1 MNQTITIF
9 NHLGNDIR
17 VMTDEQ
23 GEPWFVLKDVCNALG
38 LGNPS
43 MVADRLDSDGVS
55 ATEVI
60 DNLGRTQKT
69 NVVTEAG
76 LYEVIFMS
84 RKPEAKAFKRWV
96 TSEVLPSIRKRGGY
110 LTPEAT
116 REALRDPDFIIQLAM
131 DLKEERAR
139 AAQAEAARAKAE
151 AEVEA
156 QRPVAALGKAIE
168 TAEGDLTPT
177 AFGKILS
184 KTIKTMGPN
193 KFCRWLLD
201 NDFAFRNGQGK
212 IIPMQDAVNRGIL
225 ILTERIDP
233 AGKIRPQLLVT
244 PAGQSYFA
252 GILS

>member
-1 MNQTITIF
+1 MNDITIF

-23 GEPWFVLKDVCNALG
+23 GEPLFVLKDICDALEI
-38 LGNPS
+38 GNPS
-43 MVADRLDSDGVS
+43 DVVRRLDSDGVDS
-55 ATEVI
+55 IEVI
-60 DNLGRTQKT
+60 DNLGRKQKAT
-69 NVVTEAG
+69 AVTEAG

-84 RKPEAKAFKRWV
+84 RKPEAVQFRRWV

-131 DLKEERAR
+131 DLKEERA
-139 AAQAEAARAKAE
+139 ARAKAE

-168 TAEGDLTPT
+168 TAEGDLTPS

-184 KTIKTMGPN
+184 KTHKDMGPN

-252 GILS
+252 GILGA

>member
-1 MNQTITIF
+1 MNQITNF
-9 NHLGNDIR
+9 TYEGTNVRTVTTEDGTPLFCG
-17 VMTDEQ
+17 
-23 GEPWFVLKDVCNALG
+23 KDVATVLGYNDPKDALARHCRG
-38 LGNPS
+38 
-43 MVADRLDSDGVS
+43 VAKHHPIVDS
-55 ATEVI
+55 
-60 DNLGRTQKT
+60 LGRTQEARFI
-69 NVVTEAG
+69 TEPD
-76 LYEVIFMS
+76 LYRLITHS
-84 RKPEAKAFKRWV
+84 KLPEAEKFERWV
-96 TSEVLPSIRKRGGY
+96 FEEVLPSIRKHGMY
-110 LTPEAT
+110 ATPAT
-116 REALRDPDFIIQLAM
+116 IEEMIANPDIIIQLATT
-131 DLKEERAR
+131 LKEER
-139 AAQAEAARAKAE
+139 AARAKAE

-168 TAEGDLTPT
+168 TAEGDLTPS